1 MDGDN
6 ITAAASTAIHM
17 RFVYMAKLLFILQA
31 PFSINQGHPC
41 AAKACILAPVQV
53 LENRSPV
60 A

>member
-1 MDGDN
+1 
-6 ITAAASTAIHM
+6 
-17 RFVYMAKLLFILQA
+17 MAKLLFILQA